1 MSHATRTDSTP
12 VAEPV
17 KLRGMPKATDPELLA
32 RAAVLLATGM
42 SARAV
47 ARQVCAEFPG
57 RSISHTRVA
66 ELAPALNIELQP
78 GRPVGIPHPQEPT
91 SPHRHIVRDLHAQGL
106 TLGEIAEQVPL
117 SRERIRQLIS
127 DGK

>member
-1 MSHATRTDSTP
+1 
-12 VAEPV
+12 
-17 KLRGMPKATDPELLA
+17 MPKATDPELLA

-78 GRPVGIPHPQEPT
+78 GRPVGIPQPSLPKVKT
-91 SPHRHIVRDLHAQGL
+91 SPLRDQLREFLLYQPPLQGQEMAQIL
-106 TLGEIAEQVPL
+106 DVSAQRISKLLREL
-117 SRERIRQLIS
+117 SDEA
-127 DGK
+127 